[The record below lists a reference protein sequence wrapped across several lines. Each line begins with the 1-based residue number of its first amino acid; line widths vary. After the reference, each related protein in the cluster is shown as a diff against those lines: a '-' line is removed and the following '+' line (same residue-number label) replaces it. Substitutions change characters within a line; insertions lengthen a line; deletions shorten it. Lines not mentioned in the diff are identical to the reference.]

1 MSPDIKEL
9 FEAAADDAQRDQLDA
24 RALLARGK
32 RKLRARNAE
41 VAVGG
46 GVAAVAVLLMAS
58 QLPRELADGPVPPAQ
73 TPTQPATPTPSAAS
87 SAPVT
92 TSRPGPAGT
101 ATTGTRPPQSAAQT
115 SGAEVTRKLSLA
127 TAEERCSLRMRAEYG
142 AAGTPVPDSL
152 QRDGVYVTDLLRI
165 RLPGGQTQYC
175 SVPGPAAP
183 SYDSPPRDVREACGR
198 LAWMNLTS
206 WTPAKQETPDGG
218 FTAALW
224 SNDRTA
230 VLFCDTDDPGAT
242 RSGPVAIQGA
252 SVQLLRTGTGTGWVR
267 VHWLGSERAGRQ
279 YWGGGGVVRNDA
291 VRYAMFAGARKL
303 TESTAFYG
311 VYALRSWLPAG
322 VTKPDRVVGYGAD
335 GSVVDSYPIP

>member
-9 FEAAADDAQRDQLDA
+9 FEAAADDSRRDQLDA

-32 RKLRARNAE
+32 RKLRARNAG

-46 GVAAVAVLLMAS
+46 GVAAVAVLLMVS

-73 TPTQPATPTPSAAS
+73 TPTQPATPRPTSSAAS
-87 SAPVT
+87 STPVT
-92 TSRPGPAGT
+92 TSRPSSPGT
-101 ATTGTRPPQSAAQT
+101 ATAGTRPPQSAAQT
-115 SGAEVTRKLSLA
+115 SGAEVIRKLSLA
-127 TAEERCSLRMRAEYG
+127 TAEQRCAARMQAEYG
-142 AAGTPVPDSL
+142 AAGTPVPDPS
-152 QRDGVYVTDLLRI
+152 QQAGVYVTDLLKI
-165 RLPGGQTQYC
+165 RLPGGQTRYC

-183 SYDSPPRDVREACGR
+183 SYGTPPKDVREACGR

-206 WTPAKQETPDGG
+206 WTSAKQETPDGG

-252 SVQLLRTGTGTGWVR
+252 SVRLLRTGTGWVR

-303 TESTAFYG
+303 TESKAFYG

-335 GSVVDSYPIP
+335 GSVVDSYPVP

>member
-32 RKLRARNAE
+32 RKLRARNAG

-73 TPTQPATPTPSAAS
+73 
-87 SAPVT
+87 
-92 TSRPGPAGT
+92 
-101 ATTGTRPPQSAAQT
+101 TGTRPPQSAAQT

-165 RLPGGQTQYC
+165 RLP
-175 SVPGPAAP
+175 A
-183 SYDSPPRDVREACGR
+183 
-198 LAWMNLTS
+198 
-206 WTPAKQETPDGG
+206 
-218 FTAALW
+218 
-224 SNDRTA
+224 
-230 VLFCDTDDPGAT
+230 
-242 RSGPVAIQGA
+242 
-252 SVQLLRTGTGTGWVR
+252 
-267 VHWLGSERAGRQ
+267 
-279 YWGGGGVVRNDA
+279 
-291 VRYAMFAGARKL
+291 
-303 TESTAFYG
+303 
-311 VYALRSWLPAG
+311 
-322 VTKPDRVVGYGAD
+322 
-335 GSVVDSYPIP
+335 